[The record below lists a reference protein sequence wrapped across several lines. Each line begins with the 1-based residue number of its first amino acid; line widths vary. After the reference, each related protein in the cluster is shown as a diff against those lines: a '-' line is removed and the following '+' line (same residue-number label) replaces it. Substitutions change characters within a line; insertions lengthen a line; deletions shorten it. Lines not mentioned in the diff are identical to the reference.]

1 MNGKALLTSLPA
13 TTVEEMSEDVPSLT
27 GGRRISLGES
37 QVGSKRFAWC
47 NFLLMSRLAPQ
58 LLLEDRLVL
67 R

>member
-37 QVGSKRFAWC
+37 QVGRKRFAWC
-47 NFLLMSRLAPQ
+47 IFVDVQIGSSTPVGRQVGA
-58 LLLEDRLVL
+58 
-67 R
+67 

>member
-37 QVGSKRFAWC
+37 QVGRKRFAWC
-47 NFLLMSRLAPQ
+47 IFVDVQIGSSAPVGRQ
-58 LLLEDRLVL
+58 VGA
-67 R
+67 